1 MCVKWRGCSKILTQP
16 YGVLQISGCAHG
28 VQLLLQTQ
36 QTPLCALEEGAA
48 MSQPPDCHTGAG
60 CHTQGAG
67 SPLGAPGQ
75 PGPGGYERC
84 RCSPESQ
91 NHRRAHRGLGPSHP
105 SKSTPAHLPAPG
117 GCQASSIQLRS
128 LGWCLKAFPGTTRG
142 PSRLGETWPKAGGT
156 GDPPEAAL
164 GTHPQVKMHHSRKA
178 ECSLWPRQQV
188 WRGRVQEGARLVG
201 ELDPAAQ
208 STAGA
213 GCEGK

>member
-67 SPLGAPGQ
+67 NPLGAPGQ
-75 PGPGGYERC
+75 PGPGCYKRC

-91 NHRRAHRGLGPSHP
+91 NHRRRAHTGGLAHPTPPSP
-105 SKSTPAHLPAPG
+105 PQLI
-117 GCQASSIQLRS
+117 CQLQVGVRQAASSSGAWDGASRPS
-128 LGWCLKAFPGTTRG
+128 LEQHVGHRAWERPG
-142 PSRLGETWPKAGGT
+142 
-156 GDPPEAAL
+156 
-164 GTHPQVKMHHSRKA
+164 
-178 ECSLWPRQQV
+178 PRQ
-188 WRGRVQEGARLVG
+188 EGLEILQKQDLEHMHR
-201 ELDPAAQ
+201 
-208 STAGA
+208 
-213 GCEGK
+213 